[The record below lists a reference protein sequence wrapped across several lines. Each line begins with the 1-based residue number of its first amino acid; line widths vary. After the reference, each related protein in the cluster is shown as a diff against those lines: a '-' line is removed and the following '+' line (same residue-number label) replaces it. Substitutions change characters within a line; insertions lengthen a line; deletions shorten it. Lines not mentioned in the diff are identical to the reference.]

1 MKHFKNIMLL
11 FLFGCAVLAQTVQAQ
26 TVTTADP
33 TRHSAR
39 LVVSP
44 YAQAA
49 PNDSYTFIG
58 VSHPSLNTS
67 VTRIGLVVEVIDMTT
82 TVNTPAGRAVVF
94 TVDAGETHRVF
105 VANQGH
111 STINSSNS
119 AFTGARTHIIPTV
132 NSPQFGSIRV
142 TSVSVRPELSP
153 PNRRIDIQ
161 PGGEVAYRFDDLAQ
175 LSIWGIV
182 YTQASGTGFAMEFIG
197 DMHDSNIGSNH
208 AVGVP
213 SHMHGCIYYQHE
225 DSGCQTYVGATAAAK
240 DNQQR
245 GGRGVSG
252 GINIADEDL

>member
-1 MKHFKNIMLL
+1 MKQFNNIMLL
-11 FLFGCAVLAQTVQAQ
+11 FLFGFAVLAQTVQAQ

-39 LVVSP
+39 LVISP

-58 VSHPSLNTS
+58 ISHPSLNSS
-67 VTRIGLVVEVIDMTT
+67 VTRIGLVLEVIDMTT
-82 TVNTPAGRAVVF
+82 TVNTPAGRATVF

-105 VANQGH
+105 IANQGH
-111 STINSSNS
+111 STINSSNT

-142 TSVSVRPELSP
+142 TSVSKRPELDKDKRPVYIKYGSKL
-153 PNRRIDIQ
+153 RRR
-161 PGGEVAYRFDDLAQ
+161 YDDLGQ

-197 DMHDSNIGSNH
+197 DMHDSTG
-208 AVGVP
+208 APGLGVTVP
-213 SHMHGCIYYQHE
+213 SKMNGCIHYMAGLA
-225 DSGCQTYVGATAAAK
+225 GCGVAAGTNDK
-240 DNQQR
+240 PR
-245 GGRGVSG
+245 IGRGVSG
-252 GINIADEDL
+252 SIHISQED